1 MGSCLS
7 SVVLPV
13 CFGEP
18 DAMAHDDQSERP
30 LLPVSLAVVGAPH
43 LNADGSN
50 RQFEI
55 LVCQAGE
62 PVELRPEPKNKHDR
76 NAVAVFSC
84 RGVQIGYLSAERA
97 PRLGALLSQREVQA
111 VFQRGAPFGAWIRV
125 AFDGE
130 APVLSAGMLVEHERR
145 RDDVADPE
153 PGFYPD
159 EVWPD
164 D

>member
-1 MGSCLS
+1 MA
-7 SVVLPV
+7 
-13 CFGEP
+13 P
-18 DAMAHDDQSERP
+18 DDLTGQS
-30 LLPVSLAVVGAPH
+30 LLPMSLAVVGAPH

-84 RGVQIGYLSAERA
+84 RGTQIGYLSAERA
-97 PRLGALLSQREVQA
+97 PRIGALLGQTEVEA
-111 VFQRGAPFGAWIRV
+111 VFQRQASFGAWIRV
-125 AFDGE
+125 AFNGEVPELTEAMTIETPRADGE
-130 APVLSAGMLVEHERR
+130 W
-145 RDDVADPE
+145 RDAE
-153 PGFYPD
+153 PDFYPD

-164 D
+164 E